1 MENYTEQK
9 LQGWLIVIS
18 NYMFWL
24 NTCRFLVLLFLVSRW
39 FYFNVFEQKME
50 QYGTIMKEKNP
61 KTFLERPKISFFLM
75 FGYSYRKALI
85 TDCSDY
91 IELARRKVTEVFLLS
106 LECFSIIVLT
116 YRGECKRLLL
126 IFTVLTSL
134 TMSSVCFSHHW
145 K

>member
-1 MENYTEQK
+1 
-9 LQGWLIVIS
+9 
-18 NYMFWL
+18 
-24 NTCRFLVLLFLVSRW
+24 
-39 FYFNVFEQKME
+39 ME

-134 TMSSVCFSHHW
+134 TMSSVCFSHH
-145 K
+145 